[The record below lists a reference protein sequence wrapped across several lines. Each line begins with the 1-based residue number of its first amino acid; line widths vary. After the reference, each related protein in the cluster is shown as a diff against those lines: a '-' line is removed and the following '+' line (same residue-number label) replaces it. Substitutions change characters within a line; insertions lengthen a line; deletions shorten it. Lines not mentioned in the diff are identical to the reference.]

1 MKSQLLSTLTR
12 YCLLLACLFGM
23 ESTVAAQTLSLNQ
36 DKTKTEDGTDI
47 EAWVAVLDQNED
59 DVRDSFDKFIR
70 QEYSLRTEKRTKS
83 IQIAPKAKIV
93 EIMSLRG
100 DLRAVFTSRANGS
113 IVALA
118 FSPGYDIHLS
128 ESVYPEE
135 LKRVGAI
142 AKKFVKFH
150 YNRYYRQLLSDTEKK
165 IKDKQNDINKNVNR
179 ISKLKGDISDN
190 ESKINAGDK
199 QTPKLTD
206 RNRKA
211 NENIASMETDN
222 TNWQAEIV
230 KLQET
235 TAQAQESL
243 KNVSEF

>member
-1 MKSQLLSTLTR
+1 MKSQLLPILTR
-12 YCLLLACLFGM
+12 YGLLLACFFGLT
-23 ESTVAAQTLSLNQ
+23 SVVSAQTLALNR

-47 EAWVAVLDQNED
+47 DAWVAVLDQKED
-59 DVRDSFDKFIR
+59 EVRDSFDKFIK
-70 QEYSLRTEKRTKS
+70 QEYSLRTEKRAKN
-83 IQIAPKAKIV
+83 IQIVPKAKIM

-100 DLRAVFTSRANGS
+100 DLRAVFTSRANGC

-128 ESVYPEE
+128 ESAYPEE
-135 LKRVGAI
+135 LKRLGAI

-150 YNRYYRQLLSDTEKK
+150 YNTYYRALLSDTEKK
-165 IKDKQNDINKNVNR
+165 IKDKQDDINKNLNR

-230 KLQET
+230 KLQEI